1 MKNEHLEKRI
11 LQATILVASG
21 YDPYRF
27 STAEIAEKIGTS
39 EFEIYRIYG
48 NKEGLIKACRVAI
61 EEDFFTR
68 TVQAMK
74 EHRNFEETFN
84 LLLDYYIAHPDAI
97 RFALTYD
104 YVFPHRV
111 LPADFPEYKAEV
123 IEKLV
128 KPLDE
133 IRSSKERDLE
143 TRYQL
148 TDHWVRELVVFAE
161 LILDGVVQDTP
172 KNRRLMVQTINHGIF
187 SFPKA
192 PGTPD

>member
-1 MKNEHLEKRI
+1 
-11 LQATILVASG
+11 
-21 YDPYRF
+21 
-27 STAEIAEKIGTS
+27 
-39 EFEIYRIYG
+39 
-48 NKEGLIKACRVAI
+48 
-61 EEDFFTR
+61 
-68 TVQAMK
+68 MK
-74 EHRNFEETFN
+74 EHHNFEETFN
-84 LLLDYYIAHPDAI
+84 LLLDHYIAHPDAI

-161 LILDGVVQDTP
+161 LILDKQ
-172 KNRRLMVQTINHGIF
+172 R
-187 SFPKA
+187 
-192 PGTPD
+192 